1 MKRTTVILT
10 AGIILAWSCLLWGR
24 NAVNVSG
31 NLKADG
37 YLMINIDW
45 TIDTAK
51 YGKIPQD
58 AMRHAIYD
66 DIWEQAMP
74 QLLAKSGSVASCENT
89 RFTKITENRKLI
101 KTRPDGAKIY
111 DYTAKIKFECTGN
124 TNKMTEQESSQQ
136 MQRFN
141 SGFHDGFSDEANAF

>member
-1 MKRTTVILT
+1 MKGSSTLLIV
-10 AGIILAWSCLLWGR
+10 GFILAFSCSLWAR

-37 YLMINIDW
+37 YLMIDIDW

-51 YGKIPQD
+51 YGKLPQD

-66 DIWEQAMP
+66 DIWQQALP
-74 QLLAKSGSVASCENT
+74 QLLTKSGSVASCENT
-89 RFTKITENRKLI
+89 RFTKISENRKLL
-101 KTRPDGAKIY
+101 KTKPDGAKIY

-124 TNKMTEQESSQQ
+124 INKMTEQDPAVQ

-141 SGFHDGFSDEANAF
+141 SGFHDGFTDEADSF